1 MPPGRAALH
10 LTAKPDSSGEPGP
23 RNDSECKERKKP
35 QGPATSFVLTCAFA
49 SVAGALGYKSPFK
62 IGRCG
67 GRRVGAQRGRRV
79 YKGSNEV
86 RAMRIPR
93 RPQVGGWAAV
103 LAAGLAL
110 LSAGAQTGRAQT
122 GQGQMPQALPEQPL
136 LSEKGLTK
144 VSEHVY
150 AIVGWPNIGIVVGD
164 RATLVIDTGL
174 GERNGATIMRVE
186 QKLARGPI
194 LYLTTTHYHSEHV
207 TGEQAFPANTILIR
221 PVVQQEELRQ
231 RLPGHMG
238 RFRQMSVQNKELLAD
253 VRMRT
258 PDILFNGEMK
268 IDLGGV
274 TARLFL
280 LGPAHTQ
287 GDMLI
292 FVEEDSVLLPGDIVE
307 SKLFPI
313 MPEES
318 TMKGWIAVL
327 DKLEPLKPK
336 LIVPDHG
343 ELGDGSLI
351 GKERAMLAELQG
363 RALELKR
370 EGKSAEEAGKLL
382 ADELH
387 AKHPDYGQAERIA
400 ADVKL
405 VYGEDR

>member
-1 MPPGRAALH
+1 MRIPQNSNHGGLGKGITLPTAARGRAAAGRV
-10 LTAKPDSSGEPGP
+10 TGARFGFAA
-23 RNDSECKERKKP
+23 RKR
-35 QGPATSFVLTCAFA
+35 AA
-49 SVAGALGYKSPFK
+49 AL
-62 IGRCG
+62 R
-67 GRRVGAQRGRRV
+67 
-79 YKGSNEV
+79 
-86 RAMRIPR
+86 
-93 RPQVGGWAAV
+93 
-103 LAAGLAL
+103 LAAGRVCLAAAWGRAAVFCIATAVGVL
-110 LSAGAQTGRAQT
+110 LAAGAQSAQAQA

-136 LSEKGLTK
+136 ISEKGLTK

-150 AIVGWPNIGIVVGD
+150 ALVGWPNIGIVVGD

-221 PVVQQEELRQ
+221 PVVQQEELKQ

-238 RFRQMSVQNKELLAD
+238 RFRVMSQQNKELLAD

-268 IDLGGV
+268 LDLGGV

-292 FVEEDSVLLPGDIVE
+292 FVEEDGVLLPGDIVE

-343 ELGDGSLI
+343 ELGDGSLT

-382 ADELH
+382 TDELY
-387 AKHPDYGQAERIA
+387 AKHPDYAQAERIA